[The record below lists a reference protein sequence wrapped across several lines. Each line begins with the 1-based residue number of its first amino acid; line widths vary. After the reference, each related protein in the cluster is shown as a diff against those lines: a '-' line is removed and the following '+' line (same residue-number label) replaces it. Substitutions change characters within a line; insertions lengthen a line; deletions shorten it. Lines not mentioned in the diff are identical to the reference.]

1 MADLYFEDL
10 RGSNPSGPVIRSIPP
25 AKSWKKSSQK
35 NMLTAARSGSAIQ
48 ATTKKEKSLRRYRKS
63 DTQETFRGVDLLTS
77 YEKGKL
83 ILARNI

>member
-48 ATTKKEKSLRRYRKS
+48 ATTKKEKKFSPLSEIRYSGNVPRHRCA
-63 DTQETFRGVDLLTS
+63 DIV
-77 YEKGKL
+77 
-83 ILARNI
+83 